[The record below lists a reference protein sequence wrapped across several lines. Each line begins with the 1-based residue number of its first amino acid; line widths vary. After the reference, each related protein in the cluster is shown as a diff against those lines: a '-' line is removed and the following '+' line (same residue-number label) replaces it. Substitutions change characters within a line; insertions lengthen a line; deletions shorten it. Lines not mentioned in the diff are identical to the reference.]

1 MSTSSRTISSTSTP
15 SSENLLQGIFLRWEL
30 LTQSEKVACL
40 GIALVP
46 LWWLWGW
53 SFLFVLLAAGIV
65 SYEYYY
71 HRKIQLQRPSLL
83 IFAFLAYGLYDLIG
97 SVFYSQ
103 YHSSSIGIR
112 DLTDQFETVFAPS
125 FILWYV
131 QSRNIR
137 VRLTV
142 VAWAFSI
149 VVASMIIAWL
159 YGVIVM
165 RQAQFVHP
173 RSLFGLLTKKPPIYE
188 PGLGNTNYL
197 IFYRASD
204 KSVPGF
210 VRFFL
215 FFHGPESL
223 ALATAFIALLALDIK
238 NRIWSIGLF
247 CGSGLMLLM
256 SGTRSTW
263 LALPTVILIRWLVKT
278 GAKQGLWLVLALI
291 TFCSCLFMLPPVT
304 DFLSDVSAKTAQSSN
319 ELRGD
324 SSDVR
329 AEIYRRTSE
338 RVLNSSDWQLI
349 MGHTVPGETVL
360 REYEPAKVGTH
371 SFYLGTLLYRQGL
384 VGTGLFILYWF
395 SLGAWL
401 YRTRH
406 GRPIAA
412 LLIIVLITF
421 TFSVMAYESI
431 VNPIILVCA
440 VTRQKEPS
448 NRSLYGRN

>member
-1 MSTSSRTISSTSTP
+1 MSTFSKTIEPISNS
-15 SSENLLQGIFLRWEL
+15 SSESLLKGVFLRWDR
-30 LTQSEKVACL
+30 LTQSEKVTCL
-40 GIALVP
+40 GICLIP

-53 SFLFVLLAAGIV
+53 SFLFVMLAVGILF
-65 SYEYYY
+65 YEYYH
-71 HRKIQLQRPSLL
+71 HRKIELQRPSFLV
-83 IFAFLAYGLYDLIG
+83 FAFLAYGLYDLI
-97 SVFYSQ
+97 SSIFYSQ
-103 YHSSSIGIR
+103 YHGASIGLR
-112 DLTDQFETVFAPS
+112 DLTDQFETVFSPA
-125 FILWYV
+125 FVLWYI

-149 VVASMIIAWL
+149 VVASMLIAWL
-159 YGVIVM
+159 YGVIMM
-165 RQAQFVHP
+165 RQAEFSHP
-173 RSLFGLLTKKPPIYE
+173 RSLFGLLTKKPPKFE

-204 KSVPGF
+204 KSMPGF

-223 ALATAFIALLALDIK
+223 ALATSFIALLALDLK
-238 NRIWSIGLF
+238 NRIWSMSLF
-247 CGSGLMLLM
+247 CGSTLMLLM

-263 LALPTVILIRWLVKT
+263 LALPTVILIRWLLKT
-278 GAKQGLWLVLALI
+278 GAKQGIWLVCALI
-291 TFCSCLFMLPPVT
+291 TFCSCLMMLPPVT
-304 DFLSDVSAKTAQSSN
+304 DFVSDLSAKTAQSSN

-329 AEIYRRTSE
+329 AEIYRRTTE
-338 RVLNSSDWQLI
+338 RILDSSDWQLI

-384 VGTGLFILYWF
+384 TGTGLFIFYWF
-395 SLGAWL
+395 SLSAWF

-412 LLIIVLITF
+412 LLIIILITF

-440 VTRQKEPS
+440 ITRQKEPL

>member
-1 MSTSSRTISSTSTP
+1 MP
-15 SSENLLQGIFLRWEL
+15 SSEILLSGIFLRWNL
-30 LTQSEKVACL
+30 LTKSEKVACL
-40 GIALVP
+40 GITLIP

-53 SFLFVLLAAGIV
+53 SFLFVMLAAGIL

-71 HRKIQLQRPSLL
+71 HRKIQLKRPSFL
-83 IFAFLAYGLYDLIG
+83 IVAFLTYGFYDLIG

-103 YHSSSIGIR
+103 YHHASIGFR

-142 VAWAFSI
+142 IAWAFSL
-149 VVASMIIAWL
+149 VVLLMLIAWL
-159 YGVIVM
+159 YAVVIM
-165 RQAQFVHP
+165 HQAEFLPP
-173 RSLFGLLTKKPPIYE
+173 RSLFGLLTKKPPQYE

-204 KSVPGF
+204 KSIPGF
-210 VRFFL
+210 IRFFL

-223 ALATAFIALLALDIK
+223 ALATSFIALIALDLK
-238 NRIWSIGLF
+238 HRIWSISLF
-247 CGSGLMLLM
+247 SGSILMLLM
-256 SGTRSTW
+256 SGTRSAW
-263 LALPTVILIRWLVKT
+263 LALPVILIIRWLLKT
-278 GAKQGLWLVLALI
+278 GAKQGAWLVCGLI
-291 TFCSCLFMLPPVT
+291 TFCSCLLMLPPVT

-329 AEIYRRTSE
+329 AEIYRRTTE
-338 RVLNSSDWQLI
+338 RLLDSSDWELI

-371 SFYLGTLLYRQGL
+371 SFYLGSLLYRQGL
-384 VGTGLFILYWF
+384 LGTGLFLIYWV
-395 SLGAWL
+395 SLSSWL

-412 LLIIVLITF
+412 LLIIILMSF

-440 VTRQKEPS
+440 ITRQPETS
-448 NRSLYGRN
+448 NRRLYDGN

>member
-1 MSTSSRTISSTSTP
+1 MP
-15 SSENLLQGIFLRWEL
+15 SSEILLSGIFLRWNL
-30 LTQSEKVACL
+30 LTKSEKIACL
-40 GIALVP
+40 GITFIP

-53 SFLFVLLAAGIV
+53 SFLFVMLAVGIL

-71 HRKIQLQRPSLL
+71 YRKIQLKRPSFL
-83 IFAFLAYGLYDLIG
+83 IFAFLTYGFYDLIG
-97 SVFYSQ
+97 NVFYSQ
-103 YHSSSIGIR
+103 YHHASIGFR

-142 VAWAFSI
+142 IAWAFSL
-149 VVASMIIAWL
+149 VVLLMLIAWL
-159 YGVIVM
+159 YAVVIM
-165 RQAQFVHP
+165 HQAEFLPP
-173 RSLFGLLTKKPPIYE
+173 RSLFGLLTKKPPQYE

-204 KSVPGF
+204 KSIPGF
-210 VRFFL
+210 IRFFL

-223 ALATAFIALLALDIK
+223 ALATSFIALIALDLK
-238 NRIWSIGLF
+238 HRIWSISLF
-247 CGSGLMLLM
+247 SGSILMLLM
-256 SGTRSTW
+256 SGTRSAW
-263 LALPTVILIRWLVKT
+263 FALPVVLIIRWLLKT
-278 GAKQGLWLVLALI
+278 GAKQGAWLVCGLI
-291 TFCSCLFMLPPVT
+291 TFCSCLLMLPPVT

-329 AEIYRRTSE
+329 AEIYRRTTE
-338 RVLNSSDWQLI
+338 RLLDSSDWELI

-371 SFYLGTLLYRQGL
+371 SFYLGSLLYRQGL
-384 VGTGLFILYWF
+384 LGTGLFLIYWV
-395 SLGAWL
+395 SLSSWL

-412 LLIIVLITF
+412 LLVIILMSF

-440 VTRQKEPS
+440 ITRQPETS
-448 NRSLYGRN
+448 NRRLYDEN

>member
-1 MSTSSRTISSTSTP
+1 MRTSSRTIASTSTP
-15 SSENLLQGIFLRWEL
+15 SSENLFQGIFLRWDL

-53 SFLFVLLAAGIV
+53 SFLFVFLAAGILF
-65 SYEYYY
+65 YEYYH
-71 HRKIQLQRPSLL
+71 HRKIQLQRPSVL
-83 IFAFLAYGLYDLIG
+83 ILAFIVYGLYDLIATI
-97 SVFYSQ
+97 FYSQ
-103 YHSSSIGIR
+103 YNSSSLSIR
-112 DLTDQFETVFAPS
+112 DFTDQFETVFSPA

-149 VVASMIIAWL
+149 VVASMLIAWL
-159 YGVIVM
+159 YGVVVM
-165 RQAQFVHP
+165 RQAPFVHP

-238 NRIWSIGLF
+238 NRIWSISLF
-247 CGSGLMLLM
+247 CGSGLILLM

-278 GAKQGLWLVLALI
+278 GAKQGLWLILALI
-291 TFCSCLFMLPPVT
+291 TCCSCLFMLPPVT
-304 DFLSDVSAKTAQSSN
+304 DLLSDISAKTAQSSN

-349 MGHTVPGETVL
+349 IGHTVPGETVL

-384 VGTGLFILYWF
+384 VGTGLFIMYWF

-412 LLIIVLITF
+412 LLIIVLISF
-421 TFSVMAYESI
+421 TFSVMAYESV